1 MSNGSPY
8 TDASG
13 NPYEM
18 LLDGT
23 SEVPGT
29 TTIPTPQPLSTSPSL
44 SSTDAGNTAEVV
56 TTVSVGASGTT
67 GENTSLSDATDTV
80 SDGVVLR
87 LTPAAN
93 HAGDGNVF
101 LPCQ

>member
-1 MSNGSPY
+1 
-8 TDASG
+8 
-13 NPYEM
+13 M

-23 SEVPGT
+23 SEIPGT
-29 TTIPTPQPLSTSPSL
+29 STIPAASPLSVSPSL
-44 SSTDAGNTAEVV
+44 SSTDAENAAEVM
-56 TTVSVGASGTT
+56 VSLSTGPAGGS
-67 GENTSLSDATDTV
+67 GENTGLSDAQAAM

-87 LTPAAN
+87 LTPAPN